1 MTTRLAWKNIWRN
14 KTRSLIF
21 IGAAFSGLALAIFT
35 INLMKG
41 IAAQRLEDAVSIQ
54 TGHLQIQNKDF
65 NTFLEIDQYIANP
78 TEVKNLLK
86 DQSQIVSITE
96 RMVTEAVLTTP
107 ENTSIAQ
114 LTGVKPGME
123 KSFSAL
129 KDYLI
134 EGEYLDD
141 GLRKPI
147 LVSKKTA
154 ERLKLSLRSKVI
166 VTLKDA
172 RGDIAGGAFRVSGI
186 FETPNTPYDESN
198 AIVKYSDLGE
208 LSGIKNPHAIVI
220 LVNDRMQLAYI
231 EDFLAKNLP
240 STYRYYSWDK
250 LLPQLYAFNGFTEAV
265 SMLFTIIILLGLG
278 FGLLN
283 TMNMIVQ
290 ERTREIGML
299 RAIGQSKWSVFSML
313 VKESGF
319 LMFIGSVAGILLGI
333 VIVNITSQT
342 GVPLGPGFAA
352 LGIRA
357 TIYPV
362 VVWPM
367 IIMVCVLATV
377 LTVIISVFPAFRAL
391 RIKPHS
397 ALRDL

>member
-21 IGAAFSGLALAIFT
+21 IGAAFFGLALAIFT

-41 IAAQRLEDAVSIQ
+41 IAAQRLDDAVSIQ

-65 NTFLEIDQYIANP
+65 NTFREIDQYIADP
-78 TEVKNLLK
+78 GQVKALLK
-86 DQSQIVSITE
+86 DQPQIVSITE
-96 RMVTEAVLTTP
+96 RMVSEAVLTTP
-107 ENTSIAQ
+107 ENTSIAE
-114 LTGVKPGME
+114 LTGVKPE
-123 KSFSAL
+123 IEIQFSAL

-134 EGEYLDD
+134 EGTFLEGDLP
-141 GLRKPI
+141 KPI

-154 ERLKLSLRSKVI
+154 ERLKLSIRSKVI
-166 VTLKDA
+166 VTLKA
-172 RGDIAGGAFRVSGI
+172 VSGEIVGGAFRVSGI
-186 FETPNTPYDESN
+186 FETPNTPYDENN

-208 LSGIKNPHAIVI
+208 LSGIKNPHEIAI
-220 LVNDRMQLAYI
+220 LVNDRMQLAGI
-231 EDFLAKNLP
+231 EDFLAKSLP
-240 STYRYYSWDK
+240 SAYHHYSWIT
-250 LLPQLYAFNGFTEAV
+250 LLPQLYAFTGFTEAV

-299 RAIGQSKWSVFSML
+299 RAIGQSKWSVFFML

-319 LMFIGSVAGILLGI
+319 LMFIGSLTGILLGI
-333 VIVNITSQT
+333 VIVNVTSQT
-342 GVPLGPGFAA
+342 GVPLGSGFAS

-367 IIMVCVLATV
+367 IVMVCVLATI
-377 LTVIISVFPAFRAL
+377 LTAIISVFPAFREL
-391 RIKPHS
+391 RIRPHA
-397 ALRDL
+397 ALRD

>member
-21 IGAAFSGLALAIFT
+21 IGAAFFGLALAIFT

-41 IAAQRLEDAVSIQ
+41 IAAQRLDDAVSIQ

-96 RMVTEAVLTTP
+96 RMVAEAVLTTP

-134 EGEYLDD
+134 EGEYLDN

-154 ERLKLSLRSKVI
+154 ERLKLSLQSKVI

-172 RGDIAGGAFRVSGI
+172 RGEIVGGAFRVSGI
-186 FETPNTPYDESN
+186 FETPNTPYDENN

-208 LSGIKNPHAIVI
+208 LSGIKNPHAIAI
-220 LVNDRMQLAYI
+220 LVNDRMRLAHI

>member
-21 IGAAFSGLALAIFT
+21 IGAAFCGLALAIFT

-41 IAAQRLEDAVSIQ
+41 IAAQRLDDAVSIQ
-54 TGHLQIQNKDF
+54 TGHIQIQNKDF
-65 NTFLEIDQYIANP
+65 NTFREIDQYIANP
-78 TEVKNLLK
+78 REVKNLLK
-86 DQSQIVSITE
+86 GQPQIVSITE
-96 RMVTEAVLTTP
+96 RMVVEAVLTTP
-107 ENTSIAQ
+107 ENTSIAR
-114 LTGVKPGME
+114 LTGVKPEME
-123 KSFSAL
+123 KGFSAL

-134 EGEYLDD
+134 AGEYPD
-141 GLRKPI
+141 GDLPKPI

-154 ERLKLSLRSKVI
+154 ERLKLGLRSKVI

-172 RGDIAGGAFRVSGI
+172 SGQIVGGAFRISGI
-186 FETPNTPYDESN
+186 FETPNTSYDGNN
-198 AIVKYSDLGE
+198 AIVKYDDLGG
-208 LSGIKNPHAIVI
+208 LSGIKNPHAIAI
-220 LVNDRMQLAYI
+220 LVKDRMQLAHI
-231 EDFLAKNLP
+231 KDFFSKNLP
-240 STYRYYSWDK
+240 SAYRYYSWAE
-250 LLPQLYAFNGFTEAV
+250 LLPGLYAFNGFTEAV
-265 SMLFTIIILLGLG
+265 STLFTIIILLGLG

-319 LMFIGSVAGILLGI
+319 LMLIGSVTGILLGI

-342 GVPLGPGFAA
+342 GVPLGAGFAE

-357 TIYPV
+357 TIYPI

-367 IIMVCVLATV
+367 IFMVCVLATV
-377 LTVIISVFPAFRAL
+377 LAFIISVFPAFRAL
-391 RIKPHS
+391 RIKPYS

>member
-21 IGAAFSGLALAIFT
+21 IGAAFFGLALAIFT

-41 IAAQRLEDAVSIQ
+41 IAAQRLDDAVSIQ

-65 NTFLEIDQYIANP
+65 NTFREIDQYIADP
-78 TEVKNLLK
+78 AQVRALLK
-86 DQSQIVSITE
+86 DQPQIVSMTE
-96 RMVTEAVLTTP
+96 RMVSEAVLTTP

-114 LTGVKPGME
+114 LAGVKPE
-123 KSFSAL
+123 IEIQFSAL

-134 EGEYLDD
+134 GGTFLEGDLP
-141 GLRKPI
+141 KPI

-154 ERLKLSLRSKVI
+154 ERLKLSIRSKVI
-166 VTLKDA
+166 VTLKA
-172 RGDIAGGAFRVSGI
+172 VSGEIVGGAFRVSGI
-186 FETPNTPYDESN
+186 FETPNTPYDENN

-208 LSGIKNPHAIVI
+208 LSGIRNPHEIAI
-220 LVNDRMQLAYI
+220 LVNDRMQLTRI
-231 EDFLAKNLP
+231 EGFLVKNLP
-240 STYRYYSWDK
+240 SDYRHYSWIT

-299 RAIGQSKWSVFSML
+299 RAIGQSKWSVFFML

-319 LMFIGSVAGILLGI
+319 LMFIGSLTGILLGI
-333 VIVNITSQT
+333 VIVNMTSQT
-342 GVPLGPGFAA
+342 GVPLGSGFAL

-367 IIMVCVLATV
+367 IVMVCVLATL

-391 RIKPHS
+391 RIRPHA
-397 ALRDL
+397 ALRD